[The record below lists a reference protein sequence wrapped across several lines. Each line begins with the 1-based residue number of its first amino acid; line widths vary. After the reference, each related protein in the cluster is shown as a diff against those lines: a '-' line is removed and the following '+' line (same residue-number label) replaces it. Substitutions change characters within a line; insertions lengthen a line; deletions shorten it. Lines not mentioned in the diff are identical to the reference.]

1 MVPPT
6 FQKALQGEE
15 MSIPL
20 ERPEEK
26 NQKEKKGGGGLFQ
39 ETKELKER
47 NQANPGGEALY
58 QACV

>member
-1 MVPPT
+1 
-6 FQKALQGEE
+6 

-26 NQKEKKGGGGLFQ
+26 KIERKKGGGLFQ